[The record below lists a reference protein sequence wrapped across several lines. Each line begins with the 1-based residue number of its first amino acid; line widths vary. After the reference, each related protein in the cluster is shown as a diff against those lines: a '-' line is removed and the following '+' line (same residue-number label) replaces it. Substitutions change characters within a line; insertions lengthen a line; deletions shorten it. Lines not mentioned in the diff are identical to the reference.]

1 MWQFFLGALLGV
13 GVGWY
18 VYIRLRRKYVQLDEE
33 KQLLHQEQQI
43 VVDFMHNL
51 VEAIGAG
58 VEREELFQRIVHAS
72 ILSTGALSAC
82 IFECTSQNKLRGVAV
97 EGLFPPQ
104 RALPK
109 AATARLSTRARFI
122 EQILKSEV
130 FDMGEGLIG
139 SVARSQKAVLIEDAA
154 NDPRVVQHE
163 DASLKLHSLV
173 VAPIAFRDRILGVL
187 AVANPADGMA
197 FNAMDFSLVQSLA
210 EQAAM
215 AIHNSDLMK
224 VQIEKSKLDLDLSM
238 ASSIQGMILPQAFPD
253 NSRLDIDAFYRPA
266 QKIGGDLY
274 DVIKLDESR
283 IGFAIADV
291 SGKGVPAS
299 LLMTIC
305 QTNLRH
311 FARAFRKP
319 SEVLMAMNREMTPE
333 IHRDMFITLVYAVV
347 DTVNDTM
354 TLARAG
360 HELPLICSAGKN
372 GTDAETKFIGSEGMA
387 LGMVPPEIFDAVIE
401 DTSVPFAEG
410 DVVLFYT
417 DGITEAING
426 DEVEFSD
433 ARLAETVMVLRKLSA
448 KAINDNLVTTVER
461 FTGQGKFADDLT
473 LIAVKRT

>member
-1 MWQFFLGALLGV
+1 MWQFLLGALLGV

-18 VYIRLRRKYVQLDEE
+18 VYIRLRRRYVQLDEE
-33 KQLLHQEQQI
+33 KQLLQQEQQI

-51 VEAIGAG
+51 VEAIGDG
-58 VEREELFQRIVHAS
+58 VERDELFQRIVHAS

-82 IFECTSQNKLRGVAV
+82 IFERTPQNKLRGVAV

-104 RALPK
+104 RSLPK
-109 AATARLSTRARFI
+109 AASGRLSTRARFI

-139 SVARSQKAVLIEDAA
+139 SVARTRKAVHVEDAA

-163 DASLKLHSLV
+163 DPSLKLHSLI
-173 VAPIAFRDRILGVL
+173 VAPIAFRDKILGVL

-224 VQIEKSKLDLDLSM
+224 VQIEKSKLDLDISM
-238 ASSIQGMILPQAFPD
+238 ASSIQGMILPQTFPD
-253 NSRLDIDAFYRPA
+253 NARLDISAFYRPA

-283 IGFAIADV
+283 IGVAIADV

-311 FARAFRKP
+311 FARAFREP
-319 SEVLMAMNREMTPE
+319 SEVLIAMNREMTPE
-333 IHRDMFITLVYAVV
+333 IHRDMFITLVYAII
-347 DTVNDTM
+347 DTANDTM

-360 HELPLICSAGKN
+360 HELPLVCTAGNN
-372 GTDAETKFIGSEGMA
+372 GTEPTTQFVGLEGMA
-387 LGMVPPEIFDAVIE
+387 LGMVPSEIFDLVIT
-401 DTSVPFAEG
+401 DTSIPFAPG
-410 DVVLFYT
+410 DVALFYT
-417 DGITEAING
+417 DGITEAVNA
-426 DEVEFSD
+426 DEDEFS
-433 ARLAETVMVLRKLSA
+433 AERLAETVKVLRNQSA
-448 KAINDNLVTTVER
+448 KSINENLVTTVER
-461 FTGQGKFADDLT
+461 FTGQAKFADDLT
-473 LIAVKRT
+473 LISVKRK